1 MHRERI
7 ILILAIFLF
16 ASTVQAQLIDPAAT
30 FNTISGDHYFRF
42 GYDNDYFTKMDYYY
56 TQGINLEYVHSALRK
71 FPLTK
76 LLVKLPVS
84 TYKYGVTLDHAAY
97 TPTSIAADHILY
109 GDRPY
114 SASLTFKTF
123 TISTDAIRKQH
134 LCTSLVLGILGQS
147 AFGQEMQTGI
157 HKWTDNPLPMGWQ
170 FQIKNDVILNYQ
182 VNYEKRIW
190 NPGSAL
196 QIGAAAEAR
205 LGTFQQKLATGFTIM
220 AGHFNDPYQ
229 YNLHRHAGK
238 KLQYYF
244 FGHPFVNLVGY
255 DGTLQGGL
263 FNRKNPY
270 TISAGDISRIV
281 LQGDAGITVST
292 RKIYL
297 SYCQSVMTKEFST
310 GVYHRW
316 GEIRLGIG
324 L

>member
-1 MHRERI
+1 
-7 ILILAIFLF
+7 
-16 ASTVQAQLIDPAAT
+16 
-30 FNTISGDHYFRF
+30 
-42 GYDNDYFTKMDYYY
+42 MDYYY
-56 TQGINLEYVHSALRK
+56 TQGINLEYVHPALRK

-76 LLVKLPVS
+76 LLVKLPGS
-84 TYKYGVTLDHAAY
+84 IYKYGLALDHAAY

-123 TISTDAIRKQH
+123 TISTDAIRTQH
-134 LCTSLVLGILGQS
+134 LSTSLILGILGQS

-157 HKWTDNPLPMGWQ
+157 HTWTGNPLPMGWQ
-170 FQIKNDVILNYQ
+170 FQIKNDVIVNYQ

-205 LGTFQQKLATGFTIM
+205 LGTFQQKLGAGFTMM

-229 YNLHRHAGK
+229 NNTGQKSR

-244 FGHPFVNLVGY
+244 FAHPFVNLVGY

-263 FNRKNPY
+263 LTAKV
-270 TISAGDISRIV
+270 RIP
-281 LQGDAGITVST
+281 LLHPI
-292 RKIYL
+292 
-297 SYCQSVMTKEFST
+297 
-310 GVYHRW
+310 
-316 GEIRLGIG
+316 
-324 L
+324 